1 MQSPVKTEWNSC
13 CVLFTYFEGDNSSI
27 HFLRTLLQ
35 SSGQCQEPPTS
46 QSREM
51 ILRNVKKIYF
61 PTDGGPAST
70 SFEVG
75 KSQSPER
82 RKDLSFYWKLRCEV
96 LFQICLWF
104 STVNPQR
111 LEASL
116 SFSLSATKEGWV
128 QSKFLFSLK
137 FYISLPWHLCPMP
150 GFVCLFL
157 TCTVNPEHIRWLKEL
172 FRDFPWW
179 SSG

>member
-13 CVLFTYFEGDNSSI
+13 CVLFTYFKGDISSI
-27 HFLRTLLQ
+27 HLPGTLLQ

-61 PTDGGPAST
+61 PSDGWPAST

-82 RKDLSFYWKLRCEV
+82 KSCPFTENFGANCFSKSVYDFLLWIHRTRGITV
-96 LFQICLWF
+96 LFSFCHKTGLSPEQLPLVVQWLRFCASNAKGMDLIPGWGTKTSLALWHGQKI
-104 STVNPQR
+104 N
-111 LEASL
+111 
-116 SFSLSATKEGWV
+116 K
-128 QSKFLFSLK
+128 
-137 FYISLPWHLCPMP
+137 
-150 GFVCLFL
+150 
-157 TCTVNPEHIRWLKEL
+157 
-172 FRDFPWW
+172 
-179 SSG
+179 